1 MRYREQREK
10 ERKSGRKEEGERR
23 VSSPSDPI
31 LTPFH
36 FFWSSLFFA
45 SFPLSERWNRL
56 GLLALVED
64 SPVAARKRRIK
75 TMIVSLR
82 GAEQGSLFCHI

>member
-31 LTPFH
+31 LIPSIFFGAH
-36 FFWSSLFFA
+36 FSLRRFLYLNA
-45 SFPLSERWNRL
+45 GT
-56 GLLALVED
+56 GLLALED

-75 TMIVSLR
+75 TMTVLLR